1 MKENL
6 IQGEISSTSGWHCVG
21 GVVNNNW
28 PHPACATFQIGG
40 INSVCFLGF
49 LAKYLNHGTNH
60 ETGTNIRCIYNK
72 IAFVQYNVLKLISTV
87 IYFIDDRIYLIL
99 SEVGFILYN
108 LSPITQCKTEQDN
121 LALVMLLYSSR
132 IDYTIIQ
139 LSYLR
144 SLQNTVMRN
153 VTIRPHPRHPR
164 WFVIR
169 HIGLRG
175 SCDL

>member
-6 IQGEISSTSGWHCVG
+6 LQGEISSTFGWHCVA

-28 PHPACATFQIGG
+28 PHPAGATFQIGG

-49 LAKYLNHGTNH
+49 LAKYLNLGTNH

-72 IAFVQYNVLKLISTV
+72 IAFVQYNVLELIS
-87 IYFIDDRIYLIL
+87 IYFIEYTIYLIL

-153 VTIRPHPRHPR
+153 VTIHPHPRHPR
-164 WFVIR
+164 WFVIS
-169 HIGLRG
+169 HIVLGG
-175 SCDL
+175 PCDL